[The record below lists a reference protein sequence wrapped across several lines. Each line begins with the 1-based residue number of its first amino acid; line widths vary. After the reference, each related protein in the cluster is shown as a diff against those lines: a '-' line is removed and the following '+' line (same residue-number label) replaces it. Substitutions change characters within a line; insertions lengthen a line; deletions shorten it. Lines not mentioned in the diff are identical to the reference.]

1 MSYYDMFG
9 WYTSILHPGRE
20 APAPQ
25 NTSETTTPGELRA
38 NWDGYKWVMM
48 EYVAPPPPPPP
59 VVYVPPA
66 ITMRQARLTLL
77 AAGLLDDVE
86 AAINALPEPQK
97 SAAKIEWE
105 YSNEVQR
112 HNGFVSALAPALGLS
127 EAQLD
132 TMFIQGS
139 QI

>member
-9 WYTSILHPGRE
+9 WYTSTVYPGRE

-25 NTSETTTPGELRA
+25 NTSETETPGELRA
-38 NWDGYKWVMM
+38 NWDGYEWVNTP
-48 EYVAPPPPPPP
+48 YSPPPPPPP
-59 VVYVPPA
+59 VVVYVPPA

-86 AAINALPEPQK
+86 AAINALPDPQK
-97 SAAKIEWE
+97 AAAKIEWE

-112 HNGFVSALAPALGLS
+112 HNGFVSVLAPALGLT